1 MFTTLQTP
9 MYTLRER
16 ITPAPRLELNR
27 LMATAIVDCQFRCR
41 LLSNPLDVLDDE
53 YQGMTFALAEDE
65 RASLL
70 SIHAHSLQELA
81 QRLLRAS
88 SLPPIPVHQSAY
100 VDYS

>member
-53 YQGMTFALAEDE
+53 YQGMTFALAE
-65 RASLL
+65 
-70 SIHAHSLQELA
+70 ELA